1 MEMDCIDGGE
11 NVVETLVV
19 IEDIK
24 DRVIDE
30 NWLDCGVSRSAVF
43 GVKPF
48 EGVLC
53 HNVYF
58 LITLYYIANPMP
70 KLLR

>member
-1 MEMDCIDGGE
+1 MEVDCIDGSE

-30 NWLDCGVSRSAVF
+30 DWLDCGVSRSAVF

-48 EGVLC
+48 ESVLC
-53 HNVYF
+53 HNAYF
-58 LITLYYIANPMP
+58 FDYTIYSANSMP